1 MKFFIVMM
9 LISSA
14 VCADTAQ
21 LELEHQMLE
30 FEEVLNQE
38 RNEGPIIYREL
49 SSIRLRTILSFGI
62 NIPAITSLSLNP
74 EVEFTYTK

>member
-1 MKFFIVMM
+1 MI
-9 LISSA
+9 LLSSGA
-14 VCADTAQ
+14 MAESAQ
-21 LELEHQMLE
+21 FELEEQMIE

-49 SSIRLRTILSFGI
+49 SSIRLRTVLSFGI
-62 NIPAITSLSLNP
+62 NIPAITKLSLNP